1 MLDALRWMLST
12 ASPSSAAERNF
23 DPNEHACSPA
33 QRRSAIGISTS
44 HTQRQVAIMEAC
56 KFGRVCVWQNASS
69 DLREMMS
76 LSGAGLSVED
86 VHAYYQFFAR
96 REDGNIKTYVELG
109 AVDGKSYSVSL
120 FFQRLGWHGVLI
132 EPYLPNYVLLAK
144 AAARK
149 YRVNV
154 TILHAAACP
163 RPRMLYFPLRA
174 STDSNY
180 DPFGHDRG
188 VAMATSTESAARV
201 LAKDAERGHKVK
213 NPWSFTT
220 MCLPMATL
228 LQAAPQMKTARG
240 IDFYSID
247 VEPCPRW
254 LRRFSQRVPLLR
266 LGTGCVAA
274 VACMSRHMSIFVP
287 VRLAR
292 VCSVCHSILCA
303 PGSLLCGLPLPP
315 L

>member
-1 MLDALRWMLST
+1 
-12 ASPSSAAERNF
+12 
-23 DPNEHACSPA
+23 
-33 QRRSAIGISTS
+33 
-44 HTQRQVAIMEAC
+44 
-56 KFGRVCVWQNASS
+56 
-69 DLREMMS
+69 MMS

-247 VEPCPRW
+247 VEGHEIDVILSHDWDRLPARVVNIEVMKLAHRGHPARTIQ
-254 LRRFSQRVPLLR
+254 LRRHLAEKGLCFFGINGVSNEVWVDPRYQAKIRR
-266 LGTGCVAA
+266 GRAA
-274 VACMSRHMSIFVP
+274 P
-287 VRLAR
+287 W
-292 VCSVCHSILCA
+292 
-303 PGSLLCGLPLPP
+303 
-315 L
+315 